1 MTGPSGGAGWW
12 GGTSR
17 GQDRLTLPDLA
28 SNDALSLELAGR
40 PQRSVGGPDR
50 LPRERVAFYRTSRLL
65 TVADP

>member
-1 MTGPSGGAGWW
+1 MTGPSGDAGWKA
-12 GGTSR
+12 GASR
-17 GQDRLTLPDLA
+17 GQDRLTLPDMA
-28 SNDALSLELAGR
+28 GNDALLLELAAR